1 MAEGRATYKIDVDA
15 RGAQASLDG
24 VVKGALPGVEKLSG
38 SLNAAASNLGG
49 LGGQAGKT
57 FGLVKQ
63 LGESFLQTGV
73 FGLGIAAGV
82 LAISHVVKKM
92 DEAKERSEALAKSL
106 TDAQARA
113 LGIVTQSYKDMGAEL
128 AALSGRSAEY
138 RVEQATLAA
147 QTAKIAAD
155 EAERRERAAGSAARR
170 VDDSGPLGRIFG
182 IQSDEQIKAQEEWT
196 KASSEAAIARAQL
209 TDATNDLRAA
219 EASLF
224 VSREKGTAPGKG
236 GGGAAAREREVTAS
250 IVAQSNIEDE
260 QDAAIKAR
268 REKYE
273 ADELDSL
280 IAGTEA
286 HAQAKIDAE
295 ERHGDVMKKVRD
307 EARKA
312 DRENQ
317 KEMLALAKKTAK
329 EKADAEKDALKSV
342 SDAHRAHFQQYEDL
356 AVSSMIAVSGMF
368 FDALEQMAAGQKVML
383 DVQIARF
390 IRSVGEQMIAIGIRG
405 LAEAAI
411 ISLNPMTPGAG
422 GPMAA
427 ASVLAIA
434 GGAAMATGG
443 AVAAGMFTRNAAG
456 GGVSSGGGGGGS
468 SIARP
473 SRRREGVGGDGDG
486 RSVTIVYNGGTF
498 LGDSRQHERDR
509 RRHMSN
515 VFVPGVA

>member
-24 VVKGALPGVEKLSG
+24 VVKGALPKFEKLSG
-38 SLNAAASNLGG
+38 SINAAASSFGG

-138 RVEQATLAA
+138 RVEQAALAA

-170 VDDSGPLGRIFG
+170 AEDGGPINRIFG
-182 IQSDEQIKAQEEWT
+182 IQTDEQIKAQEEWT
-196 KASSEAAIARAQL
+196 KASGEAAIARAQL

-236 GGGAAAREREVTAS
+236 GGKSAAEREREITRGS
-250 IVAQSNIEDE
+250 FQSQGPGVAENLRLERELQGKEEVSAAEFEARIAEQRETSRAETMQRIRMQAEEDV
-260 QDAAIKAR
+260 AAR
-268 REKYE
+268 RIDVEQQT
-273 ADELDSL
+273 ADE
-280 IAGTEA
+280 IGRIQQGIF
-286 HAQAKIDAE
+286 AQYVDMAQGA
-295 ERHGDVMKKVRD
+295 VM
-307 EARKA
+307 
-312 DRENQ
+312 
-317 KEMLALAKKTAK
+317 
-329 EKADAEKDALKSV
+329 S
-342 SDAHRAHFQQYEDL
+342 
-356 AVSSMIAVSGMF
+356 VSGMF
-368 FDALEQMAAGQKVML
+368 FDSLEALAAGQKVSFEEM
-383 DVQIARF
+383 AAGF
-390 IRSVGEQMIAIGIRG
+390 IRNIGEQLVAIGVRNVFEGAGMIAAGIGSSNPQLISGGSMMVANG
-405 LAEAAI
+405 LAAGAA
-411 ISLNPMTPGAG
+411 
-422 GPMAA
+422 
-427 ASVLAIA
+427 
-434 GGAAMATGG
+434 GAAMAASG
-443 AVAAGMFTRNAAG
+443 AVAQGALSAR
-456 GGVSSGGGGGGS
+456 SGGGGGGGSGS
-468 SIARP
+468 STMRP
-473 SRRREGVGGDGDG
+473 SRREGMGGGDDGG